1 MAIKFNNITDTEKHD
16 AADMLLKIE
25 AIEGALAD
33 IQTER
38 ATLEIEYTAKEQT
51 LLGEKNKLK
60 QHIRN
65 IRTVEI
71 V

>member
-1 MAIKFNNITDTEKHD
+1 MAIKFNDITDTQKHEATD
-16 AADMLLKIE
+16 LFLKIE

-38 ATLEIEYTAKEQT
+38 ATTEIGYVAKEQA
-51 LLGEKNKLK
+51 LRAEKNKLK
-60 QHIRN
+60 ENIRN
-65 IRTVEI
+65 IRTAQI